1 MSING
6 INHKVSTVGKGQ
18 SADASDASD
27 ASSANQNE
35 QVEDYF
41 NGAFGNESG
50 TNNTDNKAA
59 SGSGN
64 PLDSYTAGDINN
76 GQVNGDPYTN
86 SADGLINFPPSLEE
100 VVAGNPSSMEYLDLL
115 AIKYEK
121 AEEGLRELIENYRM
135 TLPNVSASEAADLQ
149 LRMDAATQA
158 IVRCGSERGKIATL
172 AEQQGNTYLK
182 EIDEMKDLNNDNW
195 IGRPNHKGSYYIKY
209 NDDGTITYLDPV
221 TKRAVINPV
230 MDRAYSAQF
239 TNNDNLNM
247 ISADESGYDG
257 GEIVDLY
264 LQLTESALNNAD
276 GSGKF
281 GCPVDIGIPEYVWV
295 ERDPDAE
302 GDYKWQYEDEGA
314 SAESKITLYNEW
326 ESGSD
331 GIKQKIPENLSNYIQ
346 VQITGVTVSSVDS
359 GYTATDGTKLY
370 NHLIEFKSNTDI
382 LTRIVVEGFKA
393 DQGLPSAA
401 STKSGDNYVA
411 PSTVGIS
418 LHGQDRVN
426 PLEINASSLNSTG
439 RHLVPDLVTELELGD
454 AASDGE
460 MAYNENVGNFTDKE
474 HTTQYYEVNDGSG
487 DWKDKNHGW
496 NSGDYAYGDYND
508 RYLSKSENPGDND
521 TLMKFHSGIFI
532 SGVRGDI
539 TGTNNNDVIET
550 LGVGEYSSKYAEDH
564 LPDNLSEIMKTD
576 PFYYNRVNSDGG
588 NDIVVC
594 GAGDN
599 YVIGATFV
607 KIRGANRQDDN
618 IIITPEIRNDKLT
631 DDGGKRNPKCYIDV
645 DGGNKTM
652 IYNPIEFDF
661 SKGDG
666 DTDDIEAWK
675 GAHNDDYYNVDRGT
689 VIFQKNNDEDISKST
704 GISAEPG
711 SDRSLMVEEAN
722 TSMAEWY
729 DELTKIPEL
738 NEDEVGSSWDEVMG
752 AKNDLDNEMNGFF
765 EEMFGGFENLF

>member
-1 MSING
+1 MNING

-18 SADASDASD
+18 SADAS
-27 ASSANQNE
+27 SANQNE

-41 NGAFGNESG
+41 ETAFGDENG
-50 TNNTDNKAA
+50 TNSTGNKASA
-59 SGSGN
+59 GSTGN

-195 IGRPNHKGSYYIKY
+195 IGRPNHKGSYYVKY

-257 GEIVDLY
+257 ENIVDLY
-264 LQLTESALNNAD
+264 LKLTEEALSNEDN
-276 GSGKF
+276 GKF

-302 GDYKWQYEDEGA
+302 GAYKWQYEDEGA
-314 SAESKITLYNEW
+314 ATESKIVLYNEW

-331 GIKQKIPENLSNYIQ
+331 GIKQKVPENLSNYIQ
-346 VQITGVTVSSVDS
+346 VQITGVKVSSVPS
-359 GYTATDGTKLY
+359 GYIASDGTELFD
-370 NHLIEFKSNTDI
+370 HVIEFKNNTDV
-382 LTRIVVEGFKA
+382 LTRIVVEGFKTG
-393 DQGLPSAA
+393 QGLPFAA
-401 STKSGDNYVA
+401 ALKDDGGNYVA

-418 LHGQDRVN
+418 LHGQDRAN
-426 PLEINASSLNSTG
+426 PLEIDASSLNSTG
-439 RHLVPDLVTELELGD
+439 RHLVPNLVTELKLGD

-460 MAYNENVGNFTDKE
+460 MAYKENVGNFTEKA
-474 HTTQYYEVNDGSG
+474 HTTQYYEVTNGSAG
-487 DWKDKNHGW
+487 WKPENHDWDANA
-496 NSGDYAYGDYND
+496 YAYGSYND
-508 RYLSKSENPGDND
+508 RYMSQSEKPGDND
-521 TLMKFHSGIFI
+521 TLMNFHSGIFI

-539 TGTNNNDVIET
+539 TGTANNDVIET
-550 LGVGEYSSKYAEDH
+550 LGVDEFSEYALEH
-564 LPDNLSEIMKTD
+564 LPDERRKIMKTD

-588 NDIVVC
+588 NDIVIC

-599 YVIGATFV
+599 YVLGATFV
-607 KIRGANRQDDN
+607 QIKNSKNQDDN
-618 IIITPEIRNDKLT
+618 IIVTPDIPNNKVT
-631 DDGGKRNPKCYIDV
+631 NDGGRRNPKCYIDV
-645 DGGNKTM
+645 DGGSTTS
-652 IYNPIEFDF
+652 IYNPNEYDF
-661 SKGDG
+661 SKGGG
-666 DTDDIEAWK
+666 DADDQEAWT
-675 GAHNDDYYNVDRGT
+675 GAHNDDYYNITRGKRKFSKSNDDDISESSRVSESLGVDRIT
-689 VIFQKNNDEDISKST
+689 ALDD
-704 GISAEPG
+704 
-711 SDRSLMVEEAN
+711 SDTEMEK
-722 TSMAEWY
+722 WY
-729 DELTKIPEL
+729 DELTKVPEL
-738 NEDEVGSSWDEVMG
+738 DEDEVGSSWDEVMG
-752 AKNDLDNEMNGFF
+752 AKNDLDNEMNSFF